1 MTNLVYDE
9 HGSGKTKRLLTLAA
23 QENAIVLTQ
32 NAEALRV
39 KAQAYGFTHI
49 DIYDVRSFD
58 MKPDVLKGRKV
69 LFHNLDRMLEAF
81 CRYYDCEFGGGTI
94 TKEGE

>member
-1 MTNLVYDE
+1 MTNLIYNE
-9 HGSGKTKRLLTLAA
+9 RGSGKTKQLLVLAA

-58 MKPDVLKGRKV
+58 IEPDVLKDRKI
-69 LFHNLDRMLEAF
+69 LFHNLDRMLEDF
-81 CRYYDCEFGGGTI
+81 CSCYDCEFAGGTM
-94 TKEGE
+94 TNGN